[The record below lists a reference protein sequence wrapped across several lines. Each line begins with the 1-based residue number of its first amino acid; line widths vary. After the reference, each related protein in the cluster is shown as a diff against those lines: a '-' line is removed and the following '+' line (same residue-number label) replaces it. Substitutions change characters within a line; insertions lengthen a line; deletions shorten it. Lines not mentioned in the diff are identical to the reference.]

1 MCWIVIFIRHEDTSV
16 CMDIRQVMKKNID
29 GKRYLQNV
37 EKLGNLLVYVICR
50 NCGLTLSIEV
60 EVGVGFSIK
69 KVFL

>member
-1 MCWIVIFIRHEDTSV
+1 
-16 CMDIRQVMKKNID
+16 MDIRQVMKKNID

-50 NCGLTLSIEV
+50 TCGLTLSIEV
-60 EVGVGFSIK
+60 GVGAGCSIK

>member
-1 MCWIVIFIRHEDTSV
+1 
-16 CMDIRQVMKKNID
+16 MDIRQVMKKNID

-50 NCGLTLSIEV
+50 TCGLTLSIEV
-60 EVGVGFSIK
+60 GVGVGFSIK